1 MVSHKIQVWHT
12 LEGTSRTVSTAH
24 KGTSTLAERVRTEK
38 NVGDTLKKIII
49 TGNRYGQGRCLEA
62 RNIDTSLYF

>member
-38 NVGDTLKKIII
+38 NVGDTLKK
-49 TGNRYGQGRCLEA
+49 
-62 RNIDTSLYF
+62 SLSLAIAMAKAAAWKRGILIRVFMF